1 MSWIDQAPDGIA
13 GGAMTVD
20 GEVPP
25 HTVEPRLFREAMSRI
40 GTAVYVVTTGGK
52 AGKGGF
58 TATAVASVSDAPPT
72 LLVCLNSASRATP
85 VLKANGVMSVNMLR
99 AGEEAIADVF
109 AGRTGASVEERFKS
123 GEWITLATGAPVL
136 YSALISFDCRIL
148 EAKEVG
154 THNVFFAAV
163 EAIRHGKAGP
173 ALVYHERAY
182 KRV

>member
-1 MSWIDQAPDGIA
+1 MSWIDQVPDGVA

-20 GEVPP
+20 GEVPSR
-25 HTVEPRLFREAMSRI
+25 TVEPRVFREAMSRI
-40 GTAVYVVTTGGK
+40 GTAVYVVATNGP

-72 LLVCLNSASRATP
+72 LLVCLNTASRVTP
-85 VLKANGVMSVNMLR
+85 VLKTNGVMSVNMLR
-99 AGEEAIADVF
+99 AGDEAIADVF
-109 AGRTGASVEERFKS
+109 AGRTGASAEERFKA
-123 GEWITLATGAPVL
+123 GEWIALATGAPAL
-136 YSALISFDCRIL
+136 YSALITFDCRII

-163 EAIRHGKAGP
+163 EAIRYGETGP